1 MTVSA
6 RRHPLLQALLQAL
19 LPALL
24 AGLLSACGGGAG
36 DTQNATA
43 STAAGSTP
51 GGFDTALYAGAPLGT
66 GIVAVDGRN
75 WINYRRSQIGVPV
88 LMQNALIDRA
98 AANHSAYQRINNV
111 IGHDEDPDAA
121 GFTGVGLNNRL
132 DAVAYSLEPFN
143 YSYGEVIS
151 ATTNTSGF
159 FMAEELVTAIYHR
172 FVLFEPVFKEIG
184 TGSGTTT
191 ANYTY
196 FTADLVTNHGYG
208 PGLGRGRMVVWPVNG
223 QTGVVPNFFS
233 NREEP
238 DPVDTADEVGYP
250 VSVHADAYATILV
263 SNFTI
268 RPRNGANLPVKL
280 LHYTTDAHTPKSATA
295 IIPLT
300 RLAAATVYD
309 VAFSGS
315 VDERPVSMSWSF
327 STR

>member
-1 MTVSA
+1 MQTK
-6 RRHPLLQALLQAL
+6 RHWHTTAAALVTAWAL
-19 LPALL
+19 V
-24 AGLLSACGGGAG
+24 ACGGGG
-36 DTQNATA
+36 GY
-43 STAAGSTP
+43 SSTP
-51 GGFDTALYAGAPLGT
+51 TPT
-66 GIVAVDGRN
+66 PTN
-75 WINYRRSQIGVPV
+75 PVPV
-88 LMQNALIDRA
+88 EPGSPVATGNIATDGVNWVNFRRGQSGLSVLTRNALIDTA
-98 AANHSAYQRINNV
+98 AQRHSSYQQQNTITHEQEV
-111 IGHDEDPDAA
+111 GKP
-121 GFTGVGLNNRL
+121 GFTGVTLADRL
-132 DAVAYSLEPFN
+132 SQVGYLGS
-143 YSYGEVIS
+143 SYFIGEVIS
-151 ATTNTSGF
+151 ATSNTSGF

-172 FVLFEPVFKEIG
+172 FVMFEPVFKEIG

-196 FTADLVTNHGYG
+196 FTADLVANHGYG
-208 PGLGRGRMVVWPVNG
+208 PGLGRGRVVVWPVNG

-280 LHYTTDAHTPKSATA
+280 LHYTTDTHTPKSATA

-315 VDERPVSMSWSF
+315 VDDRPVSLSWSF